1 MKKAPLLFSNKRP
14 QVDPVG
20 RGRVLVGGS
29 SSEGEDS
36 GDDLPIVANRNG
48 WHFLFINCDF

>member
-48 WHFLFINCDF
+48 WHFLLNCDF